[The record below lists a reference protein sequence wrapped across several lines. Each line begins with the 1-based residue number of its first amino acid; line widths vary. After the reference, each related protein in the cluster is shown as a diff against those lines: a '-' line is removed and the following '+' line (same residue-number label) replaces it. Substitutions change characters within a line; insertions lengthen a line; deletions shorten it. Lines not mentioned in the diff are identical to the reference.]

1 MGSTASKP
9 DPQYST
15 PLECLL
21 ANLQT
26 LKLKGYIHSKQLTF
40 LCSQAWPQYPLDN
53 GSQWPATGTFDFDV
67 LRDLDNYCWRTGKW
81 SEAPCVQP
89 FWALRSHPTLCTTCT
104 PRQIL
109 LIMAPPIP
117 PSWAKPA
124 PPVSESSAFSV
135 PPEDLVAPPP
145 YTSPTSLTP
154 SIPVP
159 PTSPSTL
166 DSPTSAPAP
175 ETPPPVPDSP
185 DLSPILYPPLPPITP
200 SPSLVSSHTRS
211 HSNPPEASLPPPPA
225 PLLPLRQVARAEGLA
240 QVHVPFSLQDL
251 VQIEA
256 KLGSFSSN
264 PAQYIKQFIGL
275 TRAYALTWQDI
286 YVILGFTTTPEERQ
300 AIWTAAKAQADQRHY
315 ANLSP
320 ERPPGAQA
328 VPDTDPD
335 WNYQERGGGQLRVRY
350 MIECILDGMET
361 SSHKVLNLL
370 KLDEVTQGSD
380 KNPAMF
386 LNRLTEALV
395 QYTRL
400 SLESPIGAAT
410 LANCFISQSAPYI
423 RKKPGKMAFNV
434 YHAREE
440 TAEASWKARLKQKA
454 EFQASLLNQQTQA
467 LVAALRPAAG
477 SGPQNPTL
485 GACFKFSQEGHW
497 ARMCPNPR
505 PPSKLCPLCKRQGHC
520 ASDCPQASRALTSR
534 GQGPER
540 PRETS
545 CPPLALELL
554 NFDGD

>member
-21 ANLQT
+21 ANLRT
-26 LKLKGYIHSKQLTF
+26 LRLKGYVCHIGSR
-40 LCSQAWPQYPLDN
+40 WPT
-53 GSQWPATGTFDFDV
+53 TGTFDFDV
-67 LRDLDNYCWRTGKW
+67 LRDLDNYCRRTGKW
-81 SEAPCVQP
+81 SEVPYVQA
-89 FWALRSHPTLCTTCT
+89 FWALRSRPTLCTTCT

-117 PSWAKPA
+117 PSQAKPA

-145 YTSPTSLTP
+145 YTSPTAPTP
-154 SIPVP
+154 STPVSA
-159 PTSPSTL
+159 TSPSTP
-166 DSPTSAPAP
+166 DSPTSAPAS
-175 ETPPPVPDSP
+175 EIPPPVPDP
-185 DLSPILYPPLPPITP
+185 PALNPILYPPLPPVTP
-200 SPSLVSSHTRS
+200 SPSPVSSHTRS
-211 HSNPPEASLPPPPA
+211 HSNPLGASLPPPPA
-225 PLLPLRQVARAEGLA
+225 PLLPLQQVAGAEGLA

-251 VQIEA
+251 AQIEA

-264 PAQYIKQFIGL
+264 PTQYIKQFTGL

-286 YVILGFTTTPEERQ
+286 YVILGSTTTPEERQ

-315 ANLSP
+315 ANPSP

-335 WNYQERGGGQLRVRY
+335 WNYQEGGGGQLRVRY

-361 SSHKVLNLL
+361 SSHKVVNLL
-370 KLDEVTQGSD
+370 KLDEVTQGPD
-380 KNPAMF
+380 ENPAMF

-400 SLESPIGAAT
+400 SPESPIGAAT
-410 LANCFISQSAPYI
+410 LANRFISQSAPDI
-423 RKKPGKMAFNV
+423 RKKLAKAEDGPQIPIRDLVKMAFKV

-440 TAEASWKARLKQKA
+440 TAEASRKARLKQKA

-477 SGPQNPTL
+477 LGPQKPPL
-485 GACFKFSQEGHW
+485 GACFKCGQEGHW

-505 PPSKLCPLCKRQGHC
+505 PPSKPCPLCKRQGHW
-520 ASDCPQASRALTSR
+520 ASDCPQASRASTSR
-534 GQGPER
+534 GRGPER

-545 CPPLALELL
+545 CPPPALELL
-554 NFDGD
+554 SFDDD